1 MKDWYVYIVR
11 CSDTSLY
18 VGITCDVEERILK
31 HNSGKGAK
39 YTRSRRPVE
48 IVRIER
54 QPNESHARKREMELK
69 RFSKKEKENLLT
81 DPPTATDRT

>member
-18 VGITCDVEERILK
+18 VGIACDVEERVLK
-31 HNSGKGAK
+31 HNAGKGAK
-39 YTRSRRPVE
+39 YTRSRCPVE

-54 QPNESHARKREMELK
+54 QPSESHARKREMELK
-69 RFSKKEKENLLT
+69 RLSKKEKENLVQDT
-81 DPPTATDRT
+81 SIATD